1 MKIYIKKSF
10 IARKICILFG
20 VFVMLLAVSEFG
32 IYKYSKQTVGT
43 EFMRLNQASLKQI
56 SSDMGKM
63 LTQARNFGKKIAINT
78 RLLEGFSDSDN
89 EARAEMHSILSTL
102 QMEYNSSY
110 TLGRVLTEAYVVGKN
125 GLCVSTY
132 NDTRFSR
139 EDFRRLS
146 KEDIELA
153 NSEDGL
159 LIETTF
165 NPDGRGVMSYSFQM
179 VFMMN
184 DLLEKKTKGGVV
196 LDISELMFYNLYSSY
211 QTEENQ
217 MAVINRDG
225 TILSAKEK
233 KNIGTFYGYTADELN
248 KINSEENI
256 KHRVRDGMY
265 YLCEKIPGTDWFLVQ
280 SMPETLVLG
289 PLVSLKNV
297 NIWSVILC
305 LIIFLLM
312 MNMIIKSVLKRVMQ
326 IREKM
331 EQVANGDLL
340 VHIEVLQDDELGSI
354 ETSFNTMVQELNILI
369 QQVRETES
377 QKHKA
382 ELDFLHAQIN
392 THFIHNTLT
401 SIRFLLEMN
410 KIEDAEEM
418 LYHFS
423 KLLRQLLSHSDEFI
437 TLREEMD
444 MLQNYVNLQHYR
456 YRNSFDV
463 SYDISEEVMEEK
475 VLTLIL
481 QPVVENAI
489 FHAIGYDFVHIYV
502 SAFRKDDALIICV
515 KDDGI
520 GIPEEHI
527 KDILHKET
535 KVNHVGLKNIH
546 ERIQLN
552 FGREYGLEIV
562 SREGEGTQVIYR
574 MPVNVGEEK
583 GEQTI

>member
-1 MKIYIKKSF
+1 MKEYVKKSF
-10 IARKICILFG
+10 IARKICILSV
-20 VFVMLLAVSEFG
+20 VFVMLLAASEFG
-32 IYKYSKQTVGT
+32 IYQYSKQTVGT

-78 RLLEGFSDSDN
+78 RLLELISNPDE
-89 EARAEMHSILSTL
+89 EARAEAHSILSTL
-102 QMEYNSSY
+102 QMEYNASY
-110 TLGRVLTEAYVVGKN
+110 TSGRILAEAYVIGED
-125 GLCVSTY
+125 GFYVSTY
-132 NDTRFSR
+132 NDSRFSR
-139 EDFRRLS
+139 EKIQMLS
-146 KEDIELA
+146 QQEIEQA
-153 NSEDGL
+153 DSEDGL
-159 LIETTF
+159 LIETTS
-165 NPDGRGVMSYSFQM
+165 NSDGRGVMNYSFQM
-179 VFMMN
+179 VFMMH
-184 DLLEKKTKGGVV
+184 DLLDQERKGCVV
-196 LDISELMFYNLYSSY
+196 LDISELMLYNLYNSY

-217 MAVINRDG
+217 MFVINREG
-225 TILSAKEK
+225 LILSAKEK
-233 KNIGTFYGYTADELN
+233 QDIGTFYGYTADELGE
-248 KINSEENI
+248 INSEENI
-256 KHRVRDGMY
+256 NSRVKAGMY
-265 YLCEKIPGTDWFLVQ
+265 HLCEKIPGTDWFLVQ
-280 SMPETLVLG
+280 SVPETLVLG

-297 NIWSVILC
+297 NIWSVVLC
-305 LIIFLLM
+305 LIIAMVM
-312 MNMIIKSVLKRVMQ
+312 MYIIIKSVLTRVMH

-331 EQVANGDLL
+331 EQVANGNFQ
-340 VHIEVLQDDELGSI
+340 VHIEVHQDDELGSI
-354 ETSFNTMVQELNILI
+354 ENSFNTMVQEIKVLI
-369 QQVRETES
+369 QRIRDTES

-444 MLQNYVNLQHYR
+444 MLRNYVNLQHYR

-463 SYDISEEVMEEK
+463 RYDISEEVMEEK

-489 FHAIGYDFVHIYV
+489 FHAIGHDFVHIYV

-515 KDDGI
+515 EDDGI
-520 GIPEEHI
+520 GIPEENV
-527 KDILHKET
+527 KQILHKET
-535 KVNHVGLKNIH
+535 RVNHIGLKNIH

-552 FGREYGLEIV
+552 FGREYGLKVV
-562 SREGEGTQVIYR
+562 SQEGEGTQVIYR
-574 MPVNVGEEK
+574 MPVNVGGEK
-583 GEQTI
+583 GE